1 MEFSLLM
8 DILLK
13 KLRKNMVRHI
23 CSMIEQLPRNRNI
36 ILGLWKAC
44 NRFCLVVKF
53 TCETLLP
60 PNANV
65 RYKLNRYISS
75 SKKIGQTDLNKMKN
89 QFFPTLFCMQN
100 RKPNNLEFFVL
111 PNSKRKI
118 VDNPMI
124 MLA

>member
-13 KLRKNMVRHI
+13 KLRKNIVRHI
-23 CSMIEQLPRNRNI
+23 CSMIEQLPRNRDI
-36 ILGLWKAC
+36 ILGL
-44 NRFCLVVKF
+44 FFLLVKF

-75 SKKIGQTDLNKMKN
+75 SKKIGQTDLIKMKN

-100 RKPNNLEFFVL
+100 RKPNNLEFFVS

-118 VDNPMI
+118 VDKPMI